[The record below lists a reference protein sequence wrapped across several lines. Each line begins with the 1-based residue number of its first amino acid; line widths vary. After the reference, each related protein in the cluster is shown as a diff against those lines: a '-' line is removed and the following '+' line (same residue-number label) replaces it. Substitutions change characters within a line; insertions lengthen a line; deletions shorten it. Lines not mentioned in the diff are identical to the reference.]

1 MPEKNTKRLN
11 WEKYTWIDFERI
23 CFEYAKEK
31 YNSTIYKVKITQAQK
46 DGGRDIV
53 ISDTQNNRTAWGE
66 CKHHKRNIDLSDIG
80 KNVVLAIT
88 NEIQKIIFF
97 SVSEITVNTKHEILK
112 AAMIHN
118 FDVLFLDGA
127 ALDYEISGNK
137 NILNKYF
144 SESFELYNSNTNTLT
159 ASICID
165 ESKCANS
172 NAFKEGSSYYKL
184 ENGLDFY
191 FHIFLKNYYLKYISN
206 ICISLPETSEYHL
219 YKNVIKTERLE
230 PFCDAVF
237 SVHGILLNTEK
248 VVQLSKIDITYTID
262 NTIKKITYIPGEIY
276 GGNIWKIPI
285 CGTKNIKFLS
295 SVKDIQYRVLNGDIQ
310 IFYLE
315 GASGSGKTRML
326 EEIRSLMV
334 QQGFSCIHIDSVCY
348 KSHIFMRELL
358 RQLLCLPRLNYENMF
373 TDKDLENL
381 LLKYGITFS
390 NISLIHK
397 FLWGKKK
404 VEFTLI
410 NDLIYQC
417 IDKRPVKLPLFIE
430 IDNIQSLDNEIQ
442 QFLIYL
448 CTELSAKRSPVC
460 FAFALNTTLLKSE
473 NKSPLIR
480 YLKTMGIHKENVFIH
495 PFLMDALERD
505 DKKKMI
511 KNILKLS
518 PSYSREI
525 NEIAD
530 KAGALPLDI
539 LLFCKMLYNSQCFV
553 LKNNKYEIAKPE
565 DFSRQLKEFPESF
578 VSIVEIRL
586 STIKKKY
593 SSLNSITKLFQLILF
608 FDNRLPS
615 DIARA
620 FNIQPQMISNLK
632 RDLLISE
639 TVDTDITFFHDN
651 YYRYFSQKGII
662 YKFNERDLEKLLK
675 YSISYEASFGASM
688 KINHAK
694 CLYFLNKKEDF
705 YEYAENLLCEL
716 SATFSYNE
724 IISLAEF
731 YIPRTQKYEFR
742 NKCLTFEL
750 EKALAQLEID
760 SFVKGIQELKKIK
773 KKLDK
778 TLYDYDIEIVSR
790 FYHQYINSYT
800 HAGKYLN
807 AISVLDEFSQLEGI
821 SLKYKFILED
831 RYCLCYFSLGDFEK
845 ATLHIKNA
853 IKIARKIKDDFWI
866 STAYSDF
873 AFNYFTNTRN
883 ISKIRYYFGKAKK
896 YYSQDKDKTSY
907 RIIEIH
913 IQTALREL
921 LNNNYNAANDNIKM
935 AIDYATTRN
944 YTYLLI
950 PANNVKA
957 IISMKLENISDAIKI
972 LYKCRFDSEVFGST
986 KLVITILNSL
996 GVAYCA
1002 NGDLKKGSNYFAQ
1015 AEEMLCK
1022 YSTPENC
1029 STRFAPLIANY
1040 LQVLKQTQFS
1050 AFEQKIAYYHS
1061 ARLNQIYMPAQSEI
1075 TCANINLE
1083 DYFPLTHHGYALMY

>member
-144 SESFELYNSNTNTLT
+144 SESFELYNSNTSTLT

-410 NDLIYQC
+410 NDLICQC

-480 YLKTMGIHKENVFIH
+480 YLKTMGIHKE
-495 PFLMDALERD
+495 LL
-505 DKKKMI
+505 
-511 KNILKLS
+511 
-518 PSYSREI
+518 YS
-525 NEIAD
+525 
-530 KAGALPLDI
+530 
-539 LLFCKMLYNSQCFV
+539 
-553 LKNNKYEIAKPE
+553 
-565 DFSRQLKEFPESF
+565 
-578 VSIVEIRL
+578 
-586 STIKKKY
+586 
-593 SSLNSITKLFQLILF
+593 
-608 FDNRLPS
+608 
-615 DIARA
+615 
-620 FNIQPQMISNLK
+620 
-632 RDLLISE
+632 
-639 TVDTDITFFHDN
+639 
-651 YYRYFSQKGII
+651 
-662 YKFNERDLEKLLK
+662 
-675 YSISYEASFGASM
+675 
-688 KINHAK
+688 
-694 CLYFLNKKEDF
+694 
-705 YEYAENLLCEL
+705 
-716 SATFSYNE
+716 
-724 IISLAEF
+724 
-731 YIPRTQKYEFR
+731 
-742 NKCLTFEL
+742 
-750 EKALAQLEID
+750 
-760 SFVKGIQELKKIK
+760 
-773 KKLDK
+773 
-778 TLYDYDIEIVSR
+778 
-790 FYHQYINSYT
+790 
-800 HAGKYLN
+800 
-807 AISVLDEFSQLEGI
+807 
-821 SLKYKFILED
+821 
-831 RYCLCYFSLGDFEK
+831 
-845 ATLHIKNA
+845 
-853 IKIARKIKDDFWI
+853 
-866 STAYSDF
+866 
-873 AFNYFTNTRN
+873 
-883 ISKIRYYFGKAKK
+883 
-896 YYSQDKDKTSY
+896 
-907 RIIEIH
+907 
-913 IQTALREL
+913 
-921 LNNNYNAANDNIKM
+921 
-935 AIDYATTRN
+935 
-944 YTYLLI
+944 
-950 PANNVKA
+950 
-957 IISMKLENISDAIKI
+957 
-972 LYKCRFDSEVFGST
+972 CR
-986 KLVITILNSL
+986 
-996 GVAYCA
+996 
-1002 NGDLKKGSNYFAQ
+1002 
-1015 AEEMLCK
+1015 
-1022 YSTPENC
+1022 
-1029 STRFAPLIANY
+1029 
-1040 LQVLKQTQFS
+1040 
-1050 AFEQKIAYYHS
+1050 
-1061 ARLNQIYMPAQSEI
+1061 
-1075 TCANINLE
+1075 
-1083 DYFPLTHHGYALMY
+1083 